1 MRKLFSILL
10 TSQLIISVLNAQNVL
25 DAPFIFEK
33 ALSNEPR
40 VKTIFNNWNF
50 IDEANNFNGIKI
62 QETVNRHLKDGKAP
76 VGHVVLTKNLIKRY
90 PNWLQLEF

>member
-40 VKTIFNNWNF
+40 VKTIFNNWN
-50 IDEANNFNGIKI
+50 
-62 QETVNRHLKDGKAP
+62 
-76 VGHVVLTKNLIKRY
+76 Y
-90 PNWLQLEF
+90 